1 MSYAAIARE
10 EAAIVERT
18 GLLGE
23 GAAQAGR
30 QLVARFFI
38 GGFGNPEQRAAW
50 LPRLA
55 SVAISEP
62 RVGAHPKLLTTRAE
76 EDADGYSIF
85 GEKAWVSNGPLA
97 EVFIVLAV
105 TAIEGGRKRYS
116 AFLVP
121 RDTPGLSIDEAP
133 NIGRSRRRDIAD

>member
-1 MSYAAIARE
+1 MSPLHARKPPLSSAPACWAKAAPGPGARC
-10 EAAIVERT
+10 
-18 GLLGE
+18 
-23 GAAQAGR
+23 
-30 QLVARFFI
+30 
-38 GGFGNPEQRAAW
+38 

-76 EDADGYSIF
+76 EDGDGYCIF

-97 EVFIVLAV
+97 EVFIVFAV
-105 TAIEGGRKRYS
+105 TAVVEGRKRYS

-121 RDTPGLSIDEAP
+121 RDTPGLSINEAAEYRALAP
-133 NIGRSRRRDIAD
+133 SRHCGLRLEG